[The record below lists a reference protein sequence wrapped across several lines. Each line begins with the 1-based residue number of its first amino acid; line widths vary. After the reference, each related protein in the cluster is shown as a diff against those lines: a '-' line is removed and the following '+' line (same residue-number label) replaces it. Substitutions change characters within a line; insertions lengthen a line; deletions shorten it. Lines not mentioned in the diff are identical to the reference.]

1 MQKKAANSVQTCK
14 MKEFIVVVEDEL
26 DILELIEYNLTKEGY
41 DVEGFLEPSRVE
53 ELLSSEHVDLLIMDR
68 NLPHTEGMEFVKNL
82 RKKGFQ
88 TPVIFLTAKTEDSH
102 KIEGFEAG
110 ADDYI
115 TKPFNVSELLLRI
128 KAVLKRTSNKK
139 ESLQHKDIVILM
151 DSQQVFVGG
160 NEIALTKL
168 EFNLLCELI
177 KNKNVVLGRDSL
189 LSTVWSDEE
198 IYQDR
203 TVDVAIKRLKEKID
217 PNKTKNYISSVRGVG
232 YKLC

>member
-1 MQKKAANSVQTCK
+1 

-26 DILELIEYNLTKEGY
+26 DILELIEYSLKKEGY

-53 ELLSSEHVDLLIMDR
+53 ELLSCEHVDLLIMDR
-68 NLPHTEGMEFVKNL
+68 NLPHTEGVEFVKNL

-88 TPVIFLTAKTEDSH
+88 TPVIFLTAKVEDSH
-102 KIEGFEAG
+102 KIEGLEAG

-115 TKPFNVSELLLRI
+115 TKPFNVNEFLLRV
-128 KAVLKRTSNKK
+128 KAVIRRTSNKK
-139 ESLQHKDIVILM
+139 ETLQHKDIVIM
-151 DSQQVFVGG
+151 IDSQQVFIGDKEVS
-160 NEIALTKL
+160 LTKL

-177 KNKNVVLGRDSL
+177 KNKNIVLSRDAL
-189 LSTVWSDEE
+189 LSTVWRDEE

-203 TVDVAIKRLKEKID
+203 TVDVAVKRLKEKID
-217 PNKTKNYISSVRGVG
+217 PDKSKNYISSVRGVG

>member
-1 MQKKAANSVQTCK
+1 

-26 DILELIEYNLTKEGY
+26 DILELIEYSLKKEGY

-53 ELLSSEHVDLLIMDR
+53 ELLGSEHVDLLIMDR
-68 NLPHTEGMEFVKNL
+68 NLPHIEGVEFVKNL

-88 TPVIFLTAKTEDSH
+88 TPVIFLTAKVEDGH
-102 KIEGFEAG
+102 KIEGLEAG

-115 TKPFNVSELLLRI
+115 TKPFNVNEFLLRV
-128 KAVLKRTSNKK
+128 KAVIRRTSNKK
-139 ESLQHKDIVILM
+139 ETLQHKDIVIM
-151 DSQQVFVGG
+151 IDSQQVFIGDKEV
-160 NEIALTKL
+160 ALTKL

-177 KNKNVVLGRDSL
+177 KNKNIVLSREAL
-189 LSTVWSDEE
+189 LSTVWRDEE

-203 TVDVAIKRLKEKID
+203 TVDVAVKRLKEKID
-217 PNKTKNYISSVRGVG
+217 PDKSKNYINSVRGVG

>member
-1 MQKKAANSVQTCK
+1 
-14 MKEFIVVVEDEL
+14 MKEFIVVVEDDL
-26 DILELIEYNLTKEGY
+26 DILELIEYSLKKEGY
-41 DVEGFLEPSRVE
+41 DVEGFLNTSRVE
-53 ELLSSEHVDLLIMDR
+53 ELLRSEHVDLLIMDR
-68 NLPHTEGMEFVKNL
+68 NLPQVEGVEFVKNL

-102 KIEGFEAG
+102 KIEGLEAG

-115 TKPFNVSELLLRI
+115 VKPFNINEMLLRI
-128 KAVLKRTSNKK
+128 KAVIRRTSNKK
-139 ESLQHKDIVILM
+139 ETLQHRDIIVML
-151 DSQQVFVGG
+151 DSKQVFV
-160 NEIALTKL
+160 NDKEILLTRL

-177 KNKNVVLGRDSL
+177 KNKNIVLSRDTL
-189 LSTVWSDEE
+189 LSSVWRDEE

-217 PNKTKNYISSVRGVG
+217 PDKSKNYITSVRGVG